1 MKKTHPAKR
10 ILSLLLVFAMIFA
23 LYMPARAASG
33 SEDSKASFKKVDT
46 TVSADLSNRVA
57 ETAEE
62 EPAYGPKEKVRVSIV
77 LEDKPTVQAGYAI
90 EGIAQNQAAIAYRDK
105 LEDKQESMAQQISK
119 QALGGAKLDV
129 VWNLTLAA
137 NLISANVEYGQIE
150 KIKQV
155 SGVDAVY
162 IEPVYEPDVVS
173 GGSADVNM
181 LPSSHM
187 IGSPIAWESGYTGAG
202 SRIAII
208 DTGLDTD
215 HQSFDPGALEY
226 ALQEYAELPL
236 TNAAHAIPGG
246 GKARGILYI
255 LSATATAKN
264 PPCTHFSTPLN
275 FSPTQNPY
283 ITPLVIVLIFCFMI
297 FRLRTRFL
305 YVDHRTFLWISDLPA
320 YILTGGFGKEIAVD
334 YRTESLSYPYK
345 E

>member
-1 MKKTHPAKR
+1 MSRKNRSKFIAFRLKNNQICKAVFVQYDDAQARQITTHQPQPATT
-10 ILSLLLVFAMIFA
+10 ATA
-23 LYMPARAASG
+23 WTTPAPTPP
-33 SEDSKASFKKVDT
+33 KAST
-46 TVSADLSNRVA
+46 QPQRIAGQHQR
-57 ETAEE
+57 TAEE
-62 EPAYGPKEKVRVSIV
+62 RQHPGERAEGDSSTKAQSQHPGEGEDARQGEDSGQRLHPRKPAQQPRPAGGQRETQPSPADAIPKPVRQQSQRRPGDGRERTERRERREREERPENDSKRAPPSLHPRQSQRPGAPAILPAVPAYTDRGQPRRAPENR
-77 LEDKPTVQAGYAI
+77 
-90 EGIAQNQAAIAYRDK
+90 GIN
-105 LEDKQESMAQQISK
+105 
-119 QALGGAKLDV
+119 
-129 VWNLTLAA
+129 
-137 NLISANVEYGQIE
+137 SAFV
-150 KIKQV
+150 
-155 SGVDAVY
+155 
-162 IEPVYEPDVVS
+162 
-173 GGSADVNM
+173 
-181 LPSSHM
+181 
-187 IGSPIAWESGYTGAG
+187 
-202 SRIAII
+202 
-208 DTGLDTD
+208 
-215 HQSFDPGALEY
+215 
-226 ALQEYAELPL
+226 EYAELPL